1 MWARPRGLLTAGGD
15 NRAELADLMRQ
26 WRQRSAQSVLDYCS
40 ATIKMDVSD
49 NQDG

>member
-1 MWARPRGLLTAGGD
+1 VVD
-15 NRAELADLMRQ
+15 CQ
-26 WRQRSAQSVLDYCS
+26 LDGTGWHQCS